1 MDKRRLMLI
10 LLVVIGVALFI
21 WIQFFEVPNKVKI
34 GEEKKQQDPLTHDFE
49 TVTSFENPYM
59 GDASNLGGLFSA
71 LPLNNYRGPMEMDAE
86 KFSLIVDY
94 DFGNSE
100 ISTETVK
107 QAVVYN
113 TTAAFTLIGN
123 LQEIILLI
131 DDESYS
137 VTREN
142 VEKWFGTTLVD
153 FKDPKI
159 FKEKVQERLT
169 TGINKWVLAYTEG
182 D

>member
-10 LLVVIGVALFI
+10 LVVLIGVPLFI

-34 GEEKKQQDPLTHDFE
+34 GEGKLQQDPLTHDFE
-49 TVTSFENPYM
+49 TVTSYENPYM
-59 GDASNLGGLFSA
+59 GDASNMGGLFSA
-71 LPLNNYRGPMEMDAE
+71 LPLNNYRGPLEMDAE
-86 KFSLIVDY
+86 KYSLIVEYNLDS
-94 DFGNSE
+94 NV
-100 ISTETVK
+100 STETVK

-123 LQEIILLI
+123 LQEIKLLFG
-131 DDESYS
+131 DESYT

-159 FKEKVQERLT
+159 FTEKVQKNLT
-169 TGINKWVLAYTEG
+169 EDINKWVSAYTEG
-182 D
+182 E

>member
-10 LLVVIGVALFI
+10 LIVVVGVSLFI

-34 GEEKKQQDPLTHDFE
+34 GEEKMQQDPLSHDFE
-49 TVTSFENPYM
+49 KVTAFEKPYM
-59 GDASNLGGLFSA
+59 GDASNLGGLFNA

-94 DFGNSE
+94 KLDAD
-100 ISTETVK
+100 ISTETIK
-107 QAVVYN
+107 QTIVYN

-123 LQEIILLI
+123 LQEITLLI
-131 DDESYS
+131 DDESYI

-153 FKDPKI
+153 FQDPKI
-159 FKEKVQERLT
+159 FKEKVQAHLT
-169 TGINKWVLAYTEG
+169 TDINKWVLAYTEG

>member
-10 LLVVIGVALFI
+10 LVVLFVVPLFI

-34 GEEKKQQDPLTHDFE
+34 GEEKIQQDPLTHEFE
-49 TVTSFENPYM
+49 KVTSYADPYM
-59 GDASNLGGLFSA
+59 GDASNMVGLFSA
-71 LPLNNYRGPMEMDAE
+71 LPLNNYRGPLEMNPE
-86 KFSLIVDY
+86 NFSLIVDY
-94 DFGNSE
+94 NLDADV
-100 ISTETVK
+100 STETMK
-107 QAVVYN
+107 QAVIYN

-123 LQEIILLI
+123 LQEIKLLI
-131 DDESYS
+131 DDESYT

-159 FKEKVQERLT
+159 FKEKIQQKLT
-169 TGINKWVLAYTEG
+169 DDIDKWVSAYTEG
-182 D
+182 E

>member
-1 MDKRRLMLI
+1 MHQ
-10 LLVVIGVALFI
+10 I
-21 WIQFFEVPNKVKI
+21 W
-34 GEEKKQQDPLTHDFE
+34 
-49 TVTSFENPYM
+49 
-59 GDASNLGGLFSA
+59 GGLFSA
-71 LPLNNYRGPMEMDAE
+71 LPLNNYRGPLEMDAE

-94 DFGNSE
+94 NLDADV
-100 ISTETVK
+100 STETVK

-123 LQEIILLI
+123 LQEIKLLI
-131 DDESYS
+131 DDESYT

-153 FKDPKI
+153 FKDPKT
-159 FKEKVQERLT
+159 FKEKIQ
-169 TGINKWVLAYTEG
+169 K

>member
-1 MDKRRLMLI
+1 
-10 LLVVIGVALFI
+10 
-21 WIQFFEVPNKVKI
+21 
-34 GEEKKQQDPLTHDFE
+34 
-49 TVTSFENPYM
+49 
-59 GDASNLGGLFSA
+59 
-71 LPLNNYRGPMEMDAE
+71 MEMDAE
-86 KFSLIVDY
+86 KFTLIVDY
-94 DFGNSE
+94 NLDDSDVT
-100 ISTETVK
+100 IETVK

-123 LQEIILLI
+123 LQEIKLLI
-131 DDESYS
+131 YDESYI

-159 FKEKVQERLT
+159 FEEKVQAHLT
-169 TGINKWVLAYTEG
+169 TDINEWVLAYTEG

>member
-1 MDKRRLMLI
+1 MDKRKLMLI
-10 LLVVIGVALFI
+10 LVVLVGVLLFI

-34 GEEKKQQDPLTHDFE
+34 GEEKMQQDPLTHDFE
-49 TVTSFENPYM
+49 KVTSFENPYM
-59 GDASNLGGLFSA
+59 GDASNMGGLFNA

-94 DFGNSE
+94 NLDSD

-107 QAVVYN
+107 QAVIYN

-123 LQEIILLI
+123 LQEIKLLF
-131 DDESYS
+131 DDESYI

-159 FKEKVQERLT
+159 FKEKVQENLT
-169 TGINKWVLAYTEG
+169 NDINKWVLAYTEG

>member
-1 MDKRRLMLI
+1 MDKRKLMLI
-10 LLVVIGVALFI
+10 LVVVGALLFI
-21 WIQFFEVPNKVKI
+21 WIQFFEVPNKVKL
-34 GEEKKQQDPLTHDFE
+34 GEERMQQDPLTHDFE
-49 TVTSFENPYM
+49 KVTSFEKPYM
-59 GDASNLGGLFSA
+59 GDASNLGELFNA

-86 KFSLIVDY
+86 KFLLIVDY
-94 DFGNSE
+94 NLDTD

-107 QAVVYN
+107 QTVIYN

-123 LQEIILLI
+123 LQEIRLLF
-131 DDESYS
+131 DNESYI

-153 FKDPKI
+153 FKDSKI
-159 FKEKVQERLT
+159 FKEKVQEHLT
-169 TGINKWVLAYTEG
+169 TDINKWVLAYTEG

>member
-10 LLVVIGVALFI
+10 LVVLIGVSLFI
-21 WIQFFEVPNKVKI
+21 WLQFFEVPNKVKI
-34 GEEKKQQDPLTHDFE
+34 GEEKMQQDPLTHDFE
-49 TVTSFENPYM
+49 KVTSFDKPYM

-71 LPLNNYRGPMEMDAE
+71 LPLNNYRGPMEMDTE
-86 KFSLIVDY
+86 KFSLTVDY
-94 DFGNSE
+94 NLDTD

-107 QAVVYN
+107 QTVVYN

-123 LQEIILLI
+123 LQEITLLI
-131 DDESYS
+131 DDESYI

-159 FKEKVQERLT
+159 FKEKVQAHLT
-169 TGINKWVLAYTEG
+169 TDINEWVLAYTEG

>member
-1 MDKRRLMLI
+1 MDKRSHMLI
-10 LLVVIGVALFI
+10 LVVLIGVPLFI

-34 GEEKKQQDPLTHDFE
+34 GEEKMQQDPLTHNFE
-49 TVTSFENPYM
+49 KVTSFENPYM
-59 GDASNLGGLFSA
+59 GDASNMGGLFSA
-71 LPLNNYRGPMEMDAE
+71 LPLNNYRGPLEMDAE
-86 KFSLIVDY
+86 KFSVIVEYNLDV
-94 DFGNSE
+94 DV
-100 ISTETVK
+100 STETVK

-123 LQEIILLI
+123 LQEIKLLFG
-131 DDESYS
+131 DESYI

-159 FKEKVQERLT
+159 FKEKVQQKLT
-169 TGINKWVLAYTEG
+169 DDINKWVSAYTEG
-182 D
+182 E